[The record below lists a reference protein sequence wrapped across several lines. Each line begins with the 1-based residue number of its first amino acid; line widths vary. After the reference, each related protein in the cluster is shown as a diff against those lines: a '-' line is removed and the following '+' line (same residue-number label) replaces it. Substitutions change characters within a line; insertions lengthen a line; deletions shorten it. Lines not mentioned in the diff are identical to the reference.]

1 MSSCST
7 KLALDVE
14 LGELRLAVRAEVLV
28 AVAAR
33 DLVVLLEAADL
44 QELLEELRRLRQRV
58 PGTRRQAGGNDEV
71 AGAFRRR
78 TRQRGR
84 FDLDVTVLVQ
94 QLAGHPVG
102 LGAQAQVAGG
112 AGAAQVQVA
121 VLETGF
127 LAHFNVLVD
136 LERQRVGGVEDGDL
150 LGHDLDLAGGQ
161 RRVLVALGALGD
173 GADHLQHELVAEAVE
188 DLFFADD
195 HLGDARSVAQVHECD
210 TTVVTTPADP
220 AGEGYGLSNVL
231 GAKGSEVVCAQ
242 HSSPFR
248 RKTGWC

>member
-1 MSSCST
+1 M
-7 KLALDVE
+7 
-14 LGELRLAVRAEVLV
+14 RAGPG
-28 AVAAR
+28 
-33 DLVVLLEAADL
+33 
-44 QELLEELRRLRQRV
+44 LRRA
-58 PGTRRQAGGNDEV
+58 PEV
-71 AGAFRRR
+71 EI
-78 TRQRGR
+78 
-84 FDLDVTVLVQ
+84 
-94 QLAGHPVG
+94 PV
-102 LGAQAQVAGG
+102 AQPR
-112 AGAAQVQVA
+112 
-121 VLETGF
+121 L
-127 LAHFNVLVD
+127 LAHLDVLVD

-161 RRVLVALGALGD
+161 RRVLVALGALGN
-173 GADHLQHELVAEAVE
+173 GADDLQHELVAEAVE
-188 DLFFADD
+188 DLFLADD